1 MGGFFAFFMIANQW
15 LTNCHLEDTNDLLE
29 QIRRQGMT
37 PAERKAEDARRAR
50 TTMHFWAAIAFA
62 LIILISAFCIL
73 SAVDT
78 ARVGRGER
86 GFFEAAH
93 LDAAHLKSDAELDAE
108 YAAMAHHFE
117 DGN

>member
-1 MGGFFAFFMIANQW
+1 MFAFFMIANQW
-15 LTNCHLEDTNDLLE
+15 FTNCLLEDTNDLLE
-29 QIRRQGMT
+29 EIRRQGMT

-50 TTMHFWAAIAFA
+50 TTVIWGWLAIA
-62 LIILISAFCIL
+62 LIILPLSAFYIL

-78 ARVGRGER
+78 ARVERGER

-93 LDAAHLKSDAELDAE
+93 LDAPHLKSDAELDAE